1 MFHRNQNAA
10 PTSGIIGL
18 GRFGFALALELALAG
33 ADLLVLDADE
43 EKVRALREHTQ
54 NAFVVKALDKKTL
67 SEAGVQNCDVAV
79 VCIGEQ
85 MDASILTV
93 LHLVSLGVPKVIAKA
108 ASVEHGEILAKLGAE
123 VVYPER
129 DMAIRL
135 AHRLETSR
143 TMDFVQ
149 LSEKLNISKLRVPEK
164 IVGKT
169 VAAVNLRAKFSCNI
183 IAIENG
189 GALMEAIDPGYA
201 FRKGDIL
208 FVAGSKDG
216 LNRMAEWGEK
226 T

>member
-1 MFHRNQNAA
+1 MLHRNQNAA
-10 PTSGIIGL
+10 PTYGIIGL

-43 EKVRALREHTQ
+43 EKVRALREYTQ

-108 ASVEHGEILAKLGAE
+108 ASVEHGEILEKLGAE

-143 TMDFVQ
+143 AMDFVQ

-169 VAAVNLRAKFSCNI
+169 VAAVNLRAKFGCNI

-189 GALMEAIDPGYA
+189 GALMEAIDPGHA

>member
-1 MFHRNQNAA
+1 M
-10 PTSGIIGL
+10 
-18 GRFGFALALELALAG
+18 
-33 ADLLVLDADE
+33 
-43 EKVRALREHTQ
+43 RALREHTQ